1 MMFFFCA
8 MENHFTFEDLKVYQC
23 ALNFVDKVY
32 AVTEKYPSTE
42 KFNLTS
48 QFQRASVSISLNIA
62 EGNGSTFKDN
72 LKYLGIASRS
82 LKECV
87 VCTTISLRRTYLD
100 KSTHDELRADL
111 AEMSRML
118 SGLKNHMKKNLQ

>member
-1 MMFFFCA
+1 
-8 MENHFTFEDLKVYQC
+8 MENHFTFEDLKVYQR
-23 ALNFVDKVY
+23 ALDFIDKVY
-32 AVTEKYPSTE
+32 AATENYPSTE

-62 EGNGSTFKDN
+62 EGNGSTNKEN

-87 VCTTISLRRTYLD
+87 VCITISLRRKYID
-100 KSTHDELRADL
+100 QDVHNALRNEL
-111 AEMSRML
+111 AEISRMI
-118 SGLKNHMKKNLQ
+118 SGLKNFMKKNM